1 MKHFLVAA
9 MLMVSAS
16 CAAFNLQ
23 PNKVSEPFSWKW
35 NWFQEGNTLELN
47 LVCPVCKGE
56 SFSIVSPPGSAY
68 YYVICNNCGW
78 YALAKENGELTPA
91 SVLQY
96 R

>member
-35 NWFQEGNTLELN
+35 NWIQQEDNPIYSLI
-47 LVCPVCKGE
+47 CPVCGGTKFTSVRVEAGPNLWE
-56 SFSIVSPPGSAY
+56 LVCLG
-68 YYVICNNCGW
+68 CGW
-78 YALAKENGELTPA
+78 YIYAQK
-91 SVLQY
+91 V
-96 R
+96 